1 MLCTKASLH
10 DYSSFGNIQSDPEGK
25 VDNIEV
31 TVSVN
36 VIQKK
41 IRMDTS
47 LILKDYKWK
56 LDTPDELLDRILDFA
71 VCIKKC
77 EDKLR
82 RTKQDLRTPVAKFSE
97 GDDGLLE
104 HLL

>member
-82 RTKQDLRTPVAKFSE
+82 RTTHDLRTPVA
-97 GDDGLLE
+97 
-104 HLL
+104 